1 MLIITKFMIIAI
13 VASETFKFSSNYK
26 KGYMFTISNSVNGD
40 APWKEEAITGLKNV
54 AKQKG

>member
-1 MLIITKFMIIAI
+1 MIIAI